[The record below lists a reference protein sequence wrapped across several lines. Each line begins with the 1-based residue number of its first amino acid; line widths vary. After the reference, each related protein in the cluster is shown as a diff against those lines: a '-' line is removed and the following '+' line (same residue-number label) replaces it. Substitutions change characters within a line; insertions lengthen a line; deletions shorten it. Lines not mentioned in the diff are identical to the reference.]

1 MTGDDGA
8 CSRSG
13 TVQIDITVEDGAW
26 LDELPDAD
34 DIVGRACT
42 RTLQVACSGEAV
54 TVAVVMAN
62 DRVLADLNGRWRR
75 IDQPT
80 DVLSFPSDD
89 RSPGT
94 RLRRPAGSPPG
105 SDIALGDIVIAR
117 ETIVD
122 DARLRALALAD
133 HLSHIVVHGTLHL
146 LGYDHQTDVDAGV
159 MEDMERAVLE
169 TLGIPDPYLL
179 DTV

>member
-13 TVQIDITVEDGAW
+13 TVQVDITVEDGAW

-54 TVAVVMAN
+54 TVAVVMAS
-62 DRVLADLNGRWRR
+62 DRVLADLNGRWRH
-75 IDQPT
+75 IDRPT

-122 DARLRALALAD
+122 DARRQALALAN

-146 LGYDHQTDVDAGV
+146 LGYDHQTDADAGV

>member
-13 TVQIDITVEDGAW
+13 RVHIDVTVEDGAW
-26 LDELPDAD
+26 LDDLPDAD
-34 DIVGRACT
+34 GIVGRACT
-42 RTLQVACSGEAV
+42 RALQVACSGEPV
-54 TVAVVMAN
+54 TVSVVMAN
-62 DRVLADLNGRWRR
+62 DRMLADLNGRWRH
-75 IDQPT
+75 IDRPT
-80 DVLSFPSDD
+80 DVLSFPSAD
-89 RSPGT
+89 RSPGA

-122 DARLRALALAD
+122 DARRQALALAD

-146 LGYDHQTDVDAGV
+146 LGYDHETDVDAGV
-159 MEDMERAVLE
+159 MEAMERTVLE
-169 TLGIPDPYLL
+169 TLGIPDPYTV
-179 DTV
+179 DTA

>member
-13 TVQIDITVEDGAW
+13 TAHVDVTVADGAW
-26 LDELPDAD
+26 LSDLPGAD
-34 DIVGRACT
+34 DVVERACT
-42 RTLQVACSGEAV
+42 RALQFACSGEAV
-54 TVAVVMAN
+54 NVAVVMAN
-62 DRVLADLNGRWRR
+62 DRMLADLNGRWRH

-80 DVLSFPSDD
+80 DVLSFPSDN

-105 SDIALGDIVIAR
+105 SDILLGDIVIAR
-117 ETIVD
+117 ETVVD
-122 DARLRALALAD
+122 EARRRALELTD
-133 HLSHIVVHGTLHL
+133 HLSHIAVHGTLHL
-146 LGYDHQTDVDAGV
+146 LGYDHETDVEAGV
-159 MEDMERAVLE
+159 MEDLERAVLE

-179 DTV
+179 DTP